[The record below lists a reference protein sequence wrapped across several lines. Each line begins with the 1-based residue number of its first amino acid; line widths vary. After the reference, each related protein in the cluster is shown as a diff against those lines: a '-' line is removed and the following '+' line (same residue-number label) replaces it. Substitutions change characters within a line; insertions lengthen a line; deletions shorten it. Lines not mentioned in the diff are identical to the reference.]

1 MAIDYR
7 NLQPIQESGLSDLLK
22 VMFDSKID
30 REVNRSIIDIF
41 SSLSNIGLDCS
52 RAIENIE
59 DYLER
64 DSIDDLETGIDL
76 LKTLV

>member
-1 MAIDYR
+1 M
-7 NLQPIQESGLSDLLK
+7 
-22 VMFDSKID
+22 
-30 REVNRSIIDIF
+30 
-41 SSLSNIGLDCS
+41 SNIGLDCS

-76 LKTLV
+76 LKTLVEEKEEVCEGIVVTKIDFFQRLLLHQEAFVREAVL